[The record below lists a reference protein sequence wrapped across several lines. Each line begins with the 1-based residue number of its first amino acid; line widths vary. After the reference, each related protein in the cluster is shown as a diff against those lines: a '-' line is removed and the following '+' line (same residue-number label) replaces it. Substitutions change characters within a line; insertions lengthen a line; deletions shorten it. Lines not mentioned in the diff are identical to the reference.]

1 MAAAGTHDHYTWF
14 APNYGCCKCQGLL
27 TCQQPAIQTTHRG
40 TANIGPV
47 SDNKAVHRHQQQVLL
62 RMPQGGG
69 GPAYTAVACSALF
82 RPQEHTG
89 DRHKQRQWTPT
100 PHCWGGGG
108 GGTTPTCQASTS
120 LPERDRRQPHMCQC
134 QPKISNTKQCS
145 CSRCSKGYFSR
156 AIDTVHVTCTHPV
169 TVVAHIQPTPRQ
181 QVTCMQGS
189 HAKVQAHKHLT
200 GDMVI
205 PLASTHGEPPTE

>member
-1 MAAAGTHDHYTWF
+1 MPAASHPDNAQRDCKHRAGIR
-14 APNYGCCKCQGLL
+14 
-27 TCQQPAIQTTHRG
+27 QQSCTQTPTTGITAHATGWRG
-40 TANIGPV
+40 TRIYRSSLQCTVQASGTYRRQTQA
-47 SDNKAVHRHQQQVLL
+47 KAMDTHTALL
-62 RMPQGGG
+62 G
-69 GPAYTAVACSALF
+69 
-82 RPQEHTG
+82 
-89 DRHKQRQWTPT
+89 
-100 PHCWGGGG
+100 GGGG